1 MTIRYARPFG
11 ITLIAILGFLVALF
25 FIAAGALM
33 LDDPSGVAAEIDE
46 PDLDEDDIK
55 LAGYI
60 TLAIGIF
67 ALLMAIGFWTTQ
79 TWAWILGIL
88 ITLSVIAFSAYTL
101 YTIGLQ
107 TESYGDVA
115 GVVGGL
121 IILGYLLFDKDVR
134 LAFSD

>member
-1 MTIRYARPFG
+1 MTVKYARPFG
-11 ITLIAILGFLVALF
+11 VTLLAIVAFLVALF
-25 FIAAGALM
+25 LIAAGALI
-33 LDDPSGVAAEIDE
+33 LDDPAGMTAEIDD
-46 PDLDEDDIK
+46 PDISEDDVK

-60 TLAIGIF
+60 ALAIGIF

-88 ITLSVIAFSAYTL
+88 ITLSVIGYSAYIL

-107 TESYGDVA
+107 DETYGDV
-115 GVVGGL
+115 GVVIGGL
-121 IILGYLLFDKDVR
+121 IMLGYLLFDKDVR